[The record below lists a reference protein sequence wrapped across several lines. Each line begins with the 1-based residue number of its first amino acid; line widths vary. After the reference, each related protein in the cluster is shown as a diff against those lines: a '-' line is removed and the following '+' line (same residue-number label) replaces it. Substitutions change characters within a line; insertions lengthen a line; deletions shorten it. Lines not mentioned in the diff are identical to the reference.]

1 MPVVEEVAE
10 TAIIL
15 GNRVEKII
23 DVGVAGIHRF
33 FAKIDIIQSA
43 KVVIVVAGLEG
54 ALACVIGGFVEH
66 PLINFIRC

>member
-1 MPVVEEVAE
+1 M
-10 TAIIL
+10 
-15 GNRVEKII
+15 EKII

-33 FAKIDIIQSA
+33 FAKIDIIRSA
-43 KVVIVVAGLEG
+43 MVVIVVAGLEG